1 MQAFLSFKTRYS
13 TLFHIIPYYTKIF
26 AIFFGYFADF
36 LYLCTIIAHTYITI
50 NFWIKFLLRQ
60 AAKPSLLIILISFL
74 NKTRYATKSMFNHGP
89 HAVGPD
95 VFPLCSAPNRLA
107 ETPWSSCCRSEPCA
121 PHQAEAPHVPSC
133 RSKHYLP
140 PIRAALNCPFL
151 GIFGISDF
159 T

>member
-1 MQAFLSFKTRYS
+1 MPFSLAISPIFCTFVPSLHTHVYNYQFL
-13 TLFHIIPYYTKIF
+13 
-26 AIFFGYFADF
+26 D
-36 LYLCTIIAHTYITI
+36 
-50 NFWIKFLLRQ
+50 KFLLRQ

-107 ETPWSSCCRSEPCA
+107 ETPRSSCCRSEPCA
-121 PHQAEAPHVPSC
+121 PHQVEASHVPSS

-140 PIRAALNCPFL
+140 PIRAAINCPFL